1 MIENPGHVAVAE
13 NLIQQLERGKT
24 PSLAKAAKDAGYS
37 YGGAT
42 STLKDAM
49 TFQRAL
55 WEAMPFSLLAK
66 IQQRQLGAVR
76 RETVTWPI
84 EFTEDKIKA
93 VCALHEW
100 IVVVTYEEDKRLK
113 SMILTPHYEQI
124 DKALDKVYKLA
135 GFYAAEKVEHQV
147 TRPLEEMTDEEL
159 DKMIGQHITKAPVNY
174 DQSIPNVVTGEVQ
187 ANIIDVE
194 PS

>member
-13 NLIQQLERGKT
+13 NLIKQVEEGKT
-24 PSLAKAAKDAGYS
+24 PSLAKAAKDAGYN
-37 YGGAT
+37 YQAAT
-42 STLKDAM
+42 NTLKATM
-49 TFQRAL
+49 TFQKAL
-55 WEAMPFSLLAK
+55 WEAMPFSMLAK
-66 IQQRQLGAVR
+66 IQQKQLGAVR
-76 RETVTWPI
+76 REMITWPI
-84 EFTEDKIKA
+84 EFDEDKIKA
-93 VCALHEW
+93 ICMLYEW
-100 IVVVTYEEDKRLK
+100 QLVFTYEEDKRLK

-159 DKMIGQHITKAPVNY
+159 DKMIAQHVTKAPVKH
-174 DQSIPNVVTGEVQ
+174 DQSIPNVITGEVQ

-194 PS
+194 PV